1 MNENGKIELD
11 VIKSSSNASD
21 FLINFHE
28 FQSNYYKSK
37 LKNEEQIKSLNDKL
51 HLSKLSRNIYYSED
65 CISDKKI
72 YTTSSSK
79 SLLNSQKISEQEYS
93 TNPMRGT
100 STLSPVKRRKMPS
113 LKMIQKSKYKKSFDS
128 PEANKN
134 EEIVTGR
141 ERRDAFGNIIT
152 KKNKRKIKVSF
163 VDEINKEQPL
173 ANIIDIENFKK
184 FNLIIGMPKEE
195 HIKKDS
201 FSSECQCCNIF

>member
-37 LKNEEQIKSLNDKL
+37 LHNEEQTKSLNDKL
-51 HLSKLSRNIYYSED
+51 PFSKLSRNIYYSED

-72 YTTSSSK
+72 YVTSSSI
-79 SLLNSQKISEQEYS
+79 SLLNSQKISKQEYS
-93 TNPMRGT
+93 TNPMTGT
-100 STLSPVKRRKMPS
+100 STLSPVKKRKMPS
-113 LKMIQKSKYKKSFDS
+113 LKMIQKSKYKTSLDTC
-128 PEANKN
+128 EANKN
-134 EEIVTGR
+134 EDIVTGR

-173 ANIIDIENFKK
+173 VNIIDIENFKK
-184 FNLIIGMPKEE
+184 FNLIIGIPKEE
-195 HIKKDS
+195 RIKKDN
-201 FSSECQCCNIF
+201 FNSECQCCIVF